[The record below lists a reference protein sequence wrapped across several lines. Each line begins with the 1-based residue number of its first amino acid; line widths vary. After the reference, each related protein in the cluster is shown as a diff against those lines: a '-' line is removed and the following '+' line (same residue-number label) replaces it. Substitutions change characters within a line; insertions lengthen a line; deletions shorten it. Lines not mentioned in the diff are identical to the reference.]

1 MKKWVFIDVKS
12 REGSF
17 EISRRSLPCS
27 LSIILLALR
36 ADSFKKDTMPLN
48 VKSGLFAC
56 GFVQSLTVG
65 HREIHDSAAYRTGK
79 MIVRLKLPII
89 SVDSMHFHHGNLMVL
104 HKNIKISIYC
114 AAADFVI
121 DAPRFQVNLIG
132 RRVIGMLVHQIQN
145 HLSLF
150 GISALFQEFPTSFP
164 IDHTEKDGTRSK
176 TDRPDTQRV
185 KFFAKA

>member
-1 MKKWVFIDVKS
+1 MKKWVFIDVKR
-12 REGSF
+12 REGF
-17 EISRRSLPCS
+17 FDISRRSLPCS

-56 GFVQSLTVG
+56 GFVQLFAVG
-65 HREIHDSAAYRTGK
+65 HRKIHDSAAYRTGK
-79 MIVRLKLPII
+79 MIVRLQLPIV
-89 SVDSMHFHHGNLMVL
+89 SVDSMHFYHGNLMVL